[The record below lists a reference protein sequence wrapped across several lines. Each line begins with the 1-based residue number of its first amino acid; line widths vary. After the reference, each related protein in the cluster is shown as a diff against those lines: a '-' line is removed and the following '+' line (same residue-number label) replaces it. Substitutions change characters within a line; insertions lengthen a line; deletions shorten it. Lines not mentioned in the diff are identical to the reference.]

1 MKVLMTKP
9 ARGIWPDTT
18 RFFEELK
25 SGFPEVD
32 FTVVDT
38 VDEQIEAIKDA
49 DIFYGWIT
57 RDAFLAAD
65 RLRWIHCPGVGI
77 DRLMEIP
84 ELVESDVVL
93 TNSPGPHANVM
104 ADHVMGMVVALAHRF
119 GEAWDDQR
127 AHHWETGKYT
137 AKFMELTG
145 STMGILAL
153 GEIGMAVATR
163 AHAFGIDVY
172 AVDSNPK
179 PPTPIVKEVWGLD
192 RLDELLGISDWFV
205 VAAPYTTDTEKIID
219 AGRFS
224 HLKEGA
230 HVIVISRGGIVD
242 EDALIEGLRSG
253 RIAGA
258 GLDATEVEPLPA
270 DSPLWDLNTILS
282 PHSSASTP
290 EMYAGRQ
297 QIFKENCGGSW
308 PTSPSSASATSAPD
322 TSSRPSGGRPQPLVT
337 VTPEV
342 PPAAGRMV
350 THVWA

>member
-1 MKVLMTKP
+1 MKVLMTRP
-9 ARGIWPDTT
+9 VRAIWPDTT
-18 RFFEELK
+18 PFFEELQ
-25 SGFPEVD
+25 SSFPEVD
-32 FTVVDT
+32 FTFVDT
-38 VDEQIEAIKDA
+38 VDEQMEEIKDT
-49 DIFYGWIT
+49 DVFYGWIT
-57 RDAFLAAD
+57 RDTFLAAD

-77 DRLMEIP
+77 DRLMEVP

-127 AHHWETGKYT
+127 AHHWDTGKYT
-137 AKFMELTG
+137 ARFQELTG
-145 STMGILAL
+145 STMGILAV

-179 PPTPIVKEVWGLD
+179 PPAPVVKEVWGLD
-192 RLDELLGISDWFV
+192 RLYELLGISDWFV
-205 VAAPYTTDTEKIID
+205 VAAPYTAETDKIID
-219 AGRFS
+219 AGRFAQ
-224 HLKEGA
+224 LKEGA
-230 HVIVISRGGIVD
+230 HVIVISRGGIID

-270 DSPLWDLNTILS
+270 DSPLWDLNTIIS
-282 PHSSASTP
+282 PHSSASSP

-297 QIFKENCGGSW
+297 ALFKENLRRFLANEPFLRVC
-308 PTSPSSASATSAPD
+308 D
-322 TSSRPSGGRPQPLVT
+322 KR
-337 VTPEV
+337 
-342 PPAAGRMV
+342 AGY
-350 THVWA
+350 

>member
-57 RDAFLAAD
+57 RDSFLAAD

-153 GEIGMAVATR
+153 GEIGLAVATR

-205 VAAPYTTDTEKIID
+205 VAAPYTTDTDKIID

-270 DSPLWDLNTILS
+270 DSPLWDLNTIIS

-297 QIFKENCGGSW
+297 QIFKENLLRFLANEPFVRVC
-308 PTSPSSASATSAPD
+308 D
-322 TSSRPSGGRPQPLVT
+322 KR
-337 VTPEV
+337 
-342 PPAAGRMV
+342 AGY
-350 THVWA
+350 